1 MAEIL
6 TESYCERCGTKFTF
20 ESSARTGGTL
30 VRARTFARGLRNY
43 LTSDESLDD
52 ALEEA
57 RRERERKA
65 SGDQLEAFH
74 GTFNFCFTCRQY
86 TCRDCWNEAAGRCRT
101 CAPMPNVPDP
111 LDVRDL
117 EAELSRLEEPP
128 ESEPWVTQRLEP
140 LVVETLRW
148 PATAST
154 DVPSLAPSAASEG
167 ATAAGDE
174 SALEPAAAAAALLEP
189 VSMPGAE
196 PAPEVA
202 EVMLEPAA
210 ASEAPAEQRVVQ
222 ALVATSEPSVTDAAP
237 AGIELEL
244 VAVAPAP
251 ALQIDAELEPI
262 GLEPELVAP
271 MPAPELEPAA
281 EPELVSAAAEPE
293 AAEAP
298 VSQPLSLPVT
308 ALPADIMPSVELE
321 AAAEAL
327 PEPIVVAL
335 ATVLEPAGT
344 EATSLETEVVP
355 VLAAPK
361 LQGVPVPE
369 LTAEPVPELVAATP
383 EPQPE
388 LAPLPGLELM
398 AAAPQAGAPAEIEP
412 AAALEPE
419 LVLAMAAPEPEA
431 ASEPEL
437 AAAAAEPE
445 AAGVLQPPLAA
456 AVPARLPTPQTAPPP
471 PVTPSEPA
479 RAPQVPLR
487 QPKPPAPGTV
497 PWQVIA
503 PDEAPPPAPARP
515 GIQPPVEA
523 AHRQAGWLA
532 RRRENA
538 QPQVS
543 ARITHNVWEESTRD
557 LVAHTGSGI
566 QACQSCSLPLSA
578 TARFCRRCG
587 SRQA

>member
-20 ESSARTGGTL
+20 ESSARTAGTL

-140 LVVETLRW
+140 LEVETLRW

-154 DVPSLAPSAASEG
+154 DVPSLAPSAASE
-167 ATAAGDE
+167 
-174 SALEPAAAAAALLEP
+174 EPPQPRMSLRSNRQRLQPRPSSQFQCQEP
-189 VSMPGAE
+189 SRRPRSRRLCWSLRL
-196 PAPEVA
+196 PPK
-202 EVMLEPAA
+202 PR
-210 ASEAPAEQRVVQ
+210 PKQRVVQ

-327 PEPIVVAL
+327 AEPIVVAL

-369 LTAEPVPELVAATP
+369 LPAEPVPELVAATP
-383 EPQPE
+383 EPQPG

-471 PVTPSEPA
+471 PVTPSAPA